1 MPPYSAEER
10 SYLWLDA
17 FPLPLAEKNAL
28 LARAG
33 CAVNLVKNCAE
44 ILEKTVKD
52 DKSGV
57 YNDMVASLKDDRF
70 YKSVTALPEEK
81 GITAIPRVSDGFF
94 KEWLSLPQPPL
105 VQYEKG
111 NAALKSRE
119 KFIVVGSRRTPAEAL
134 KRTRD
139 VAEELSA
146 RFTVAT
152 GNADGADDAALCG
165 AAKNGGGISVLAGG
179 HASIENARCDFSKN
193 LYVSEHPYSIPAR
206 KFSYDRRNLLLSA
219 LGRGALIV
227 SAGEKSG
234 ALITARYV
242 AEAKKPLF
250 AFPYSPEAAAGRG
263 CNLLIK
269 QGAYLAECADDVF
282 EKLGVPRG
290 AKTPANGAEKAKTPL
305 SAAER
310 TVYDALKDTGKA
322 NVNALSRVT
331 GLPVW
336 KISGIVASLEV
347 KGVLVRTGGNGVA
360 LV

>member
-1 MPPYSAEER
+1 MQPYSAEER
-10 SYLWLDA
+10 SFLWLDA
-17 FPLPLAEKNAL
+17 FPLSLAEKNAL
-28 LARAG
+28 LVQAG
-33 CAVNLVKNCAE
+33 CAVHLVKNCAE
-44 ILEKTVKD
+44 ILEKTVKE

-57 YNDMVASLKDDRF
+57 YNDMVDSLKDDRF
-70 YKSVTALPEEK
+70 YKSVTALLEEK
-81 GITAIPRVSDGFF
+81 GVTAIPRVSDGFF
-94 KEWLSLPQPPL
+94 KEWNSLPQPPL

-111 NAALKSRE
+111 NAALKKRE
-119 KFIVVGSRRTPAEAL
+119 KFIIVGSRRTPAEAL

-146 RFTVAT
+146 FFTVVT

-165 AAKNGGGISVLAGG
+165 AEKNGGGISVLAGG
-179 HASIENARCDFSKN
+179 HSSMENARCDFSKN
-193 LYVSEHPYSIPAR
+193 LYVSEHPYFVPAR
-206 KFSYDRRNLLLSA
+206 KYSYERRNLLLSS
-219 LGRGALIV
+219 LGRGALIA

-242 AEAKKPLF
+242 TEAEKPLF

-269 QGAYLAECADDVF
+269 QGAYLAESAEDVL
-282 EKLGVPRG
+282 EKLGVSRG
-290 AKTPANGAEKAKTPL
+290 TTSRVKGTEPKKAL
-305 SAAER
+305 SDDEQ
-310 TVYDALKDTGKA
+310 TVYAALKDTGKA

-336 KISGIVASLEV
+336 KISGVIASLEV